1 MMKGIDIRVNSYIN
15 DSSSNDSVIADNE
28 TISFDISSS
37 SNSNSSDTI
46 NSLDTITF
54 NFNFNN
60 NGNGNGNGD
69 VGGIF
74 TFIQGEWYSALNDY
88 ITNDYMTIN
97 VKTQTQHS
105 SSSSSSSSAS
115 YSGHTSFKLKKHYH
129 NDASTFASTGSRY
142 SHALFKVL
150 LSPFS
155 IYSH

>member
-1 MMKGIDIRVNSYIN
+1 MKGIDIRINGYIN

-37 SNSNSSDTI
+37 SNSNSSHTI

-54 NFNFNN
+54 NFNSTS
-60 NGNGNGNGD
+60 NGNGHDDGD
-69 VGGIF
+69 IGGMF
-74 TFIQGEWYSALNDY
+74 TFIQGEWCSVLNDN
-88 ITNDYMTIN
+88 ITNDYMIIN
-97 VKTQTQHS
+97 VKTRTQHS
-105 SSSSSSSSAS
+105 SSSSS
-115 YSGHTSFKLKKHYH
+115 YSGHASFKLKKQYH

-142 SHALFKVL
+142 SHALFKVM